1 MIRNVPSTG
10 MSFDE
15 AMNIV
20 KRIGRGD
27 VLIGLDSIVAIW
39 DDYARNGDDRYEWD
53 SDFIETYVWEF
64 DAYNIVIGSMSE
76 FFGMEVA

>member
-27 VLIGLDSIVAIW
+27 VLIGLDSIVALW

-53 SDFIETYVWEF
+53 SDFIEDYIWEF
-64 DAYNIVIGSMSE
+64 DAYNIVFQNMSKL
-76 FFGMEVA
+76 FARKAA